1 MQKRT
6 GTGAGVAI
14 LVAQGKATAV
24 TALTI
29 TGNIENFRVVSFR
42 QMLRRPTTDLWNI
55 FWKFGPR
62 N

>member
-6 GTGAGVAI
+6 GTGVSAAI
-14 LVAQGKATAV
+14 LVVQGKDTAV
-24 TALTI
+24 IALTI
-29 TGNIENFRVVSFR
+29 TGNIENFPVVFFR